1 MCDAVKRSGK
11 EPFNAVTKLERFYR
25 PEKMRTALFKM
36 EQFYLMWNDE
46 TVDDRHRKAA
56 KSPFEH
62 YRRLSMCI
70 LAKEFNPDMGVE
82 RVLTPSFIDTMF
94 TDVNPYLAN

>member
-1 MCDAVKRSGK
+1 
-11 EPFNAVTKLERFYR
+11 
-25 PEKMRTALFKM
+25 
-36 EQFYLMWNDE
+36 
-46 TVDDRHRKAA
+46 
-56 KSPFEH
+56 
-62 YRRLSMCI
+62 MCI